1 MADAITNDD
10 LVEVKPSPWF
20 YTWTKEFQLGEGREL
35 LNQRWLAISSFADKA
50 EGADVEA
57 LVRLA
62 IGSRHAPSPAW
73 IDTLEVAFHEQ
84 YPAFTASS
92 SARELQVLAACCL
105 LRISQDPNNDT
116 ANLAALASATASVA
130 GQRKFSLP
138 GDLPHAANEALRSLY
153 LSAAR
158 RPKLVAG
165 VQYKPLFEAA
175 VQKARGQQD
184 IATLIEA
191 LAQASAAVTTAVNQN
206 QSKTQGVVEALAHRL
221 DQQDEELQMLWWL
234 IGERSEDL
242 ACSFGDIANAA
253 RPLVLAKELASHTL
267 LQPGPP
273 TVRALLSRAKLADKG
288 KVALVDAVAAAPFEW
303 LKSHVAPQAVSPVTQ
318 PLHFAIARQL
328 ETGPGK
334 AWVTG
339 WAAATDLPQDTALP
353 HLTLAEL
360 FYRERLLTRLLG

>member
-1 MADAITNDD
+1 MADTVTEDD
-10 LVEVKPSPWF
+10 TEEIKPSPWF
-20 YTWTKEFQLGEGREL
+20 YTWTKEFQLGEGSEL
-35 LNQRWLAISSFADKA
+35 LKQRWQAIGSFADTAKSL
-50 EGADVEA
+50 DVEP

-62 IGSRHAPSPAW
+62 IGSRQAPSPEW
-73 IDTLEVAFHEQ
+73 IATLEETFREE

-92 SARELQVLAACCL
+92 NTRELQVLAACCL
-105 LRISQDPNNDT
+105 LHISQDPNNEA
-116 ANLAALASATASVA
+116 ANLAALASATTSVA

-138 GDLPHAANEALRSLY
+138 GDLPQAADEALRSLY

-158 RPKLVAG
+158 RPKLSAG

-184 IATLIEA
+184 IATLIDA
-191 LAQASAAVTTAVNQN
+191 LALAGAAATSAVNQN
-206 QSKTQGVVEALAHRL
+206 QSKTQVVVEALAHRL

-234 IGERSEDL
+234 IAERSEDL
-242 ACSFGDIANAA
+242 ACSFGDLADAA

-267 LQPGPP
+267 LPPGPP
-273 TVRALLSRAKLADKG
+273 TVRALLSRAKLAGNG
-288 KVALVDAVAAAPFEW
+288 KVALVEAVAAAPFEW
-303 LKSHVAPQAVSPVTQ
+303 LKAHVSSQAASPVTQ

-328 ETGPGK
+328 ETGPGT
-334 AWVTG
+334 AWVAG
-339 WAAATDLPQDTALP
+339 WAAATDLPQDAALS